1 MGDLTKDNSRLLDK
15 LVSDCITFGLHLK
28 EALGYIGKEY
38 GSISKRTYFRR
49 RTRLLSDNTRD
60 SWYSY
65 FTRIGFV
72 ELHKKQMDTIQMI
85 QDDSLRRFYLE
96 ATKENRDENLIL
108 RLKNEIRETSKLLSE
123 FSLGTPV
130 VAGIKAKLEKANHG
144 IDLDH
149 NDL

>member
-1 MGDLTKDNSRLLDK
+1 
-15 LVSDCITFGLHLK
+15 
-28 EALGYIGKEY
+28 
-38 GSISKRTYFRR
+38 
-49 RTRLLSDNTRD
+49 
-60 SWYSY
+60 
-65 FTRIGFV
+65 
-72 ELHKKQMDTIQMI
+72 MDTIQMI

-96 ATKENRDENLIL
+96 ATMENRDENLIL

-149 NDL
+149 YGL

>member
-1 MGDLTKDNSRLLDK
+1 M
-15 LVSDCITFGLHLK
+15 HLN
-28 EALGYIGKEY
+28 EALEYIKREY
-38 GSISKRTYFRR
+38 GLINRRTYYRR
-49 RTRLLSDNTRD
+49 RNKLLSDDTRN

-72 ELHKKQMDTIQMI
+72 ELHKEQMDTIQII

-149 NDL
+149 NGL

>member
-1 MGDLTKDNSRLLDK
+1 MLDK
-15 LVSDCITFGLHLK
+15 LVSDCITFGLHLN
-28 EALGYIGKEY
+28 EALEYVKREY
-38 GSISKRTYFRR
+38 GPINRRTYYRR
-49 RTRLLSDNTRD
+49 KNKLLSDDTRN

-130 VAGIKAKLEKANHG
+130 VAGIKAKLEKANHR

-149 NDL
+149 KSMNSDWNEKLS

>member
-1 MGDLTKDNSRLLDK
+1 M
-15 LVSDCITFGLHLK
+15 HLN
-28 EALGYIGKEY
+28 EALEYVKREY
-38 GSISKRTYFRR
+38 GLINRRTYYRR
-49 RTRLLSDNTRD
+49 RNKLLSDDTRN

-85 QDDSLRRFYLE
+85 QDDSLRKFYLE

-149 NDL
+149 NGL